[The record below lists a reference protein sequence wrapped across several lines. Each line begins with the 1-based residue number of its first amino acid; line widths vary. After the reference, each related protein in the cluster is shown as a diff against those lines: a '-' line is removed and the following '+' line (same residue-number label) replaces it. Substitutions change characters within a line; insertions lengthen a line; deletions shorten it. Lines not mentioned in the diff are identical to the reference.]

1 MIETAIIGDQELAA
15 LLSRTEGHFFD
26 FKSVDIS
33 PGKLSRS
40 ISAFANADGGEI
52 VVGIDESYEK
62 LTWRGF
68 DNPEQANDII
78 QVLEQTCP
86 IGPGVVAR
94 FLQHENQKGLV
105 LQLEIN
111 KFKEIMKATSGEVYV
126 RRSAQNLP
134 VATDEGMRRL
144 RLDKGLE
151 SFESQ
156 TLQADL
162 DEITN
167 SETIIG
173 FVLDIVPHQEPESW
187 LRKQQ
192 LILSGKPTVAG
203 VVLFADEPQAII
215 PKRCGIKVYRYK
227 TTEEEGTREAL
238 VGQPLTIEGNAYAQV
253 YEAVAQTKSLIEG
266 IKRMTPEGLVPVE
279 YPEETLHEIITNA
292 VLHRDYSIA
301 DDVHIRVYDN
311 RVKVESPGV
320 LPGHVT
326 TMNILD
332 TRFARNGNIVRI
344 INKFPNPPNKD
355 VGEGLNT
362 AFRAMERL
370 QLKKPL
376 IEQKPE
382 SVLVTIRHERLAS
395 PEDAIMEYLGTHPTI
410 SNGQARELCVI
421 REDWRIRSIFGRL
434 VDAGMIEKVPG
445 SSTSNTA
452 YRKKS
457 WSETSITEVADG
469 QAEFPFDAG

>member
-1 MIETAIIGDQELAA
+1 M
-15 LLSRTEGHFFD
+15 
-26 FKSVDIS
+26 DIA

-40 ISAFANADGGEI
+40 VSAFANADGGEI
-52 VVGIDESYEK
+52 VVGVDESREQ
-62 LTWRGF
+62 LAWRGF
-68 DNPEQANDII
+68 DDPEHANDII
-78 QVLEQTCP
+78 QMLEQVCP
-86 IGPGVVAR
+86 LGPGVGAR
-94 FLQHENQKGLV
+94 FLRHEAQAGLL
-105 LQLEIN
+105 LQIEIN
-111 KFKEIMKATSGEVYV
+111 KLKDIVKTTSGDVYV

-134 VATDEGMRRL
+134 VTTDDAMRRL

-151 SFESQ
+151 SFETQ
-156 TLQADL
+156 TVQVDT
-162 DEITN
+162 DQITN
-167 SETIIG
+167 SEAIIG
-173 FVLDIVPHQEPESW
+173 FVLDIVPHQEPEVW
-187 LRKQQ
+187 LKKQQ
-192 LILSGKPTVAG
+192 LISGGLATVAG

-227 TTEEEGTREAL
+227 STEDEGTREAL
-238 VGQPLTIEGNAYAQV
+238 VGQPLTIEGNAYTQV
-253 YEAVAQTKSLIEG
+253 YAAVAETKSLIEG

-311 RVKVESPGV
+311 RVEVESPGV

-326 TMNILD
+326 TENILD

-344 INKFPNPPNKD
+344 INKFPDPPNKD

-362 AFRAMERL
+362 AFQAMERL

-376 IEQKPE
+376 IQQRPE

-395 PEDAIMEYLGTHPTI
+395 PEDAIMEFLESHDSI

-434 VDAGMIEKVPG
+434 VEAEMIEKIPG
-445 SSTSNTA
+445 SITSNTA
-452 YRKKS
+452 YRRKL
-457 WSETSITEVADG
+457 
-469 QAEFPFDAG
+469 